1 VNAYGGVGNGRTAGA
16 NAAGL
21 DSEAGGVDGR
31 SALPGEAYTLEVHT
45 GLRSGVVYHIDA
57 SYFIFRAYHS
67 MPPDM
72 VDADGNATHA
82 LYGFARFLS
91 DLLEQVRPER
101 IGIAFDRSPRSEI
114 SFRNG
119 IYPAYKAN
127 REAPPADLERQF
139 ELCREFCR
147 HMGLAEFASPQYEAD
162 DIIGTLAARARAA
175 GLRNVLVTRDKDLS
189 QLIRDGDVFWD
200 YSGNT
205 RYQYHEIGPRF
216 GAIPE
221 LIADFLAL
229 TGDTVDNIPGVPGI
243 GRKTATALFAIFGSL
258 DELYANL
265 ERVAGMK
272 LRGAAALAARL
283 FAHKEAAY
291 LARRLTGIVCNIPL
305 EFTLDELKP
314 RRPNAVLLEAFF
326 DTHGFGNILRQQARR
341 IAGAQTTL

>member
-1 VNAYGGVGNGRTAGA
+1 VSAIAGIP
-16 NAAGL
+16 
-21 DSEAGGVDGR
+21 V
-31 SALPGEAYTLEVHT
+31 P
-45 GLRSGVVYHIDA
+45 RSGVVYYIDA

-91 DLLEQVRPER
+91 DLLEQARPER
-101 IGIAFDRSPRSEI
+101 ICVAFDLSLRST

-127 REAPPADLERQF
+127 RESPPADLERQF
-139 ELCREFCR
+139 ALCREFCR
-147 HMGLAEFASPQYEAD
+147 HMGLAEFASAEYEAD
-162 DIIGTLAARARAA
+162 DIIGTLAARSRAA

-205 RYQYHEIGPRF
+205 RYHYHDIGPRF

-229 TGDTVDNIPGVPGI
+229 TGDSVDNIPGVPGV
-243 GRKTATALFAIFGSL
+243 GKKTAAELFAVFGSL

-265 ERVAGMK
+265 HRIPLLK
-272 LRGAAALAARL
+272 LRGATAVAAKLL
-283 FAHKEAAY
+283 LHKEAAY
-291 LARRLTGIVCNIPL
+291 LARRLTGIVCDMPI
-305 EFTLDELKP
+305 EATLDDLK
-314 RRPNAVLLEAFF
+314 RRPQDRSRLDFFF
-326 DTHGFGNILRQQARR
+326 DTHGFGNILRQQVRR
-341 IAGAQTTL
+341 IATAA

>member
-1 VNAYGGVGNGRTAGA
+1 VILGAVQPQPRT
-16 NAAGL
+16 
-21 DSEAGGVDGR
+21 
-31 SALPGEAYTLEVHT
+31 
-45 GLRSGVVYHIDA
+45 GVVYFIDA

-72 VDADGNATHA
+72 MDGDGNATHA

-101 IGIAFDRSPRSEI
+101 IGVAFDVRVGET

-139 ELCREFCR
+139 ALCREFCR
-147 HMGLAEFASPQYEAD
+147 HMGLAEFASETYEAD
-162 DIIGTLAARARAA
+162 DIIGTLAARSRAA
-175 GLRNVLVTRDKDLS
+175 GLRNVFVTRDKDLS

-205 RYQYHEIGPRF
+205 RYHYGDIGRRF
-216 GAIPE
+216 GATPE

-229 TGDTVDNIPGVPGI
+229 TGDSVDNIPGVPGV
-243 GRKTATALFAIFGSL
+243 GKKTAAELFAVFGSL
-258 DELYANL
+258 DDLYANID
-265 ERVAGMK
+265 RVPAMK

-283 FAHKEAAY
+283 LAHKEAAY
-291 LARRLTGIVCNIPL
+291 LARRLTGIVCDMPL
-305 EFTLDELKP
+305 EATLDDLKP
-314 RRPNAVLLEAFF
+314 RRPDGAGLDFFF
-326 DTHGFGNILRQQARR
+326 DRHCFGTILRRQARR
-341 IAGAQTTL
+341 IAGA

>member
-1 VNAYGGVGNGRTAGA
+1 VSAIAGIPVA
-16 NAAGL
+16 
-21 DSEAGGVDGR
+21 
-31 SALPGEAYTLEVHT
+31 
-45 GLRSGVVYHIDA
+45 RSGVVYYIDA

-101 IGIAFDRSPRSEI
+101 ICVAFDLSLRET

-127 REAPPADLERQF
+127 RESPPADLERQF
-139 ELCREFCR
+139 ALCREFCR
-147 HMGLAEFASPQYEAD
+147 HMGLAEYASAEYEAD
-162 DIIGTLAARARAA
+162 DIIGTLAARSRAA

-189 QLIRDGDVFWD
+189 QLIRDGDVYWD

-205 RYQYHEIGPRF
+205 RYHYHDIGPRF

-229 TGDTVDNIPGVPGI
+229 TGDSVDNIPGVPGV
-243 GRKTATALFAIFGSL
+243 GKKTAAELFAVFGSL
-258 DELYANL
+258 DDLYANL
-265 ERVAGMK
+265 HRIPLLK
-272 LRGAAALAARL
+272 LRGAAAVAAKL
-283 FAHKEAAY
+283 LAHKEAAY
-291 LARRLTGIVCNIPL
+291 LARRLTGIVCDMPL
-305 EFTLDELKP
+305 EATLDDLK
-314 RRPNAVLLEAFF
+314 RRPQDRSRLDFFF
-326 DTHGFGNILRQQARR
+326 DTHGFGNILRQQVRR
-341 IAGAQTTL
+341 IAAAA